1 MRKAFKILAISILAV
16 LVLIIAALGA
26 SVWILTPDRLTPLV
40 NDTASK
46 QMNASVSTSRV
57 ELTFWKTFPRL
68 VVEVDSLHIISHSLD
83 GIANTPAGA
92 DSLASLAH
100 FRAGIDVLSLIA
112 GNINLYDVELH
123 SPKLN
128 IVQVDS
134 VNNNYNIFPP
144 SEEPKEK
151 KPLSLPDITINRF
164 VIADGFPISFHS
176 VPDSL
181 KFNAHLQ
188 NLDLNGNGQPV
199 YKLTIDGS
207 GGANLPE
214 FLVPSTPFGI
224 NGAIHWQASQPGA
237 IELEQFTV
245 NADKVAAS
253 INAKAQLLDTLAIN
267 KLKIEGRDIELNNL
281 ISLVPDKLRGD
292 LSKINTNLRATVTAE
307 LLAPY
312 IPSSGKIPAVDLH
325 LAIPPGQ
332 LAFSP
337 LNLQS
342 IETEIKA
349 TVHPSDPDRS
359 IIDIKKLAARGQ
371 SIDFSLSAHIV
382 NPLSNPYITG
392 TFRGEVS
399 FDRFPEK
406 LTSQLPA
413 KITGTLDGKADFRFR
428 AADLTAANFT
438 KIVIDGILN
447 LRNFRALM
455 NDGSGELYSRHAMLR
470 LGTNSSVKING
481 QRIDSLLTAN
491 LEIDTL
497 AAAIPGVSLTG
508 SALKMGIGAKN
519 ESSLLDTTQ
528 ITPIGI
534 SLSAQKLNLRSD
546 SDSIKLTIRE
556 PLVRASIS
564 RFKNQGKS
572 PLMRLNIDMKSLRMA
587 DRLNRLTLR
596 DLTSNFTVHPKLRP
610 RMSAKMQA
618 AYDSVAALNPSLSAD
633 SIMRI
638 AVKNQHRRNT
648 KRTARTKNETLDFGL
663 DNSLR
668 SYLRMWQ
675 AEGTLK
681 ARRARL
687 FTPYF
692 PVKNT
697 ISNLDLYIS
706 TDSIKL
712 NDTHYKMGESDFL
725 INGSITNIS
734 KALTSRRGSPLNITF
749 DVKSDTLDIND
760 ITRTLMMG
768 SAFADKI
775 NRGEARMTDAESDE
789 AMQNAINAQTNQ
801 EDRAAVLIPT
811 NIKANVAIRAKNM
824 KYGDIMFQRFVG
836 RLEAEN
842 GAVHLNRLGAFTP
855 MGSLGMEALYSAP
868 NKEDIRFAAG
878 VVIRKLDL
886 HQFLRMLP
894 EIDSVLPMLQSMEGI
909 IDAECALSTQLDS
922 LMNLR
927 FNTLDMAL
935 KLSGDSLVLLDS
947 DTFRKISKWLLFKH
961 KDHNMID
968 SMSVELRIRDSKL
981 QLYPFL
987 VDFDRYRFGIS
998 GGNDMGLNLDYHIA
1012 VLKSPIPF
1020 KFGVNIKGTPEH
1032 LKIRL
1037 GKARFNENEVASS
1050 RQLTDTARINLINEI
1065 QRVFKF
1071 GVKNSRNIR
1080 LTASEPKPSKREF
1093 ENADTI
1099 SAADSLFFIRQGIIT
1114 PPPGWIDPDSVAA
1127 IPADKRKKRKK

>member
-1 MRKAFKILAISILAV
+1 MRKAFKFLAIGLLAI
-16 LVLIIAALGA
+16 LVLIIVALGA
-26 SVWILTPDRLTPLV
+26 SVWVLTPDRLTPLV
-40 NDTASK
+40 SDVASK
-46 QMNASVSTSRV
+46 QMNATLKTSRV

-68 VVEVDSLHIISHSLD
+68 VVEVDSLHLISHSLN
-83 GIANTPAGA
+83 GLKGVPAGA
-92 DSLASLAH
+92 DSLASMAR
-100 FRAGIDVLSLIA
+100 FRAGIDVLSLMV
-112 GNINLYDVELH
+112 GNINLYDVELY
-123 SPKLN
+123 SPRVN
-128 IVQVDS
+128 IVQLDS
-134 VNNNYNIFPP
+134 VNSNYNIFPP
-144 SEEPKEK
+144 SQEEKEK

-176 VPDSL
+176 VADSL

-188 NLDLNGNGQPV
+188 TLDLNGSDQPK
-199 YKLTIDGS
+199 YKLAIDGS
-207 GGANLPE
+207 GGANLPD
-214 FLVPSTPFGI
+214 FLIPSTPFGL
-224 NGAIHWQASQPGA
+224 NGAIHWQASDPGA
-237 IELEQFTV
+237 IELEQLTI

-253 INAKAQLLDTLAIN
+253 INARAQLLDTLAID
-267 KLKIEGRDIELNNL
+267 KLKIEGRDIEINNL
-281 ISLVPDKLRGD
+281 IALVPEKLRGD
-292 LSKINTNLRATVTAE
+292 LSKINTNLRATLKAE

-337 LNLQS
+337 LNLRS

-359 IIDIKKLAARGQ
+359 VIDIKKLEAKGQ
-371 SIDFSLSAHIV
+371 SIDFELSAHIT
-382 NPLSNPYITG
+382 NPLTNPNVSG
-392 TFRGEVS
+392 TFKGEVS

-406 LTSQLPA
+406 LTSKLPA

-428 AADLTAANFT
+428 ANDLTAADFT
-438 KIVIDGILN
+438 KVVIDGTLN
-447 LRNFRALM
+447 LRNFRATM
-455 NDGSGELYSRHAMLR
+455 TDGSGELYTRHATLR
-470 LGTNSSVKING
+470 LGTNSTVKING
-481 QRIDSLLTAN
+481 HRIDSLLTAN

-497 AAAIPGVSLTG
+497 AAAIPGVSLNG
-508 SALKMGIGAKN
+508 NSLKMGVGAKN

-528 ITPIGI
+528 ITPIGL
-534 SLSAQKLNLRSD
+534 SLSAQKLYLRSD
-546 SDSIKLTIRE
+546 SDSIRLTIRE
-556 PLVRASIS
+556 PLVRASVS
-564 RFKNQGKS
+564 RFKNQGRS
-572 PLMRLNIDMKSLRMA
+572 PLMRLSVDMKHLRVA
-587 DRLNRLTLR
+587 DRMNRLTLR
-596 DLTSNFTVHPKLRP
+596 DLTSSFTLHPKMRP
-610 RMSAKMQA
+610 KMSRRMQA
-618 AYDSVAALNPSLSAD
+618 AYDSVAALHPSLSAD

-638 AVKNQHRRNT
+638 ASAHGKRRNIG
-648 KRTARTKNETLDFGL
+648 KKSDNKNEKLDFGL

-681 ARRARL
+681 AKHARL

-697 ISNLDLYIS
+697 ISNLDIYLS

-712 NDTHYKMGESDFL
+712 NKTHYKMGKSDFT
-725 INGSITNIS
+725 IDGSITNIS
-734 KALTSRRGSPLNITF
+734 RALTSRQGSPLNITLS
-749 DVKSDTLDIND
+749 VKSDTLDIND

-768 SAFADKI
+768 SAFAEKI
-775 NRGEARMTDAESDE
+775 NKGEAKMTDAESDE
-789 AMQNAINAQTNQ
+789 AMENAIAAQTSQ
-801 EDRAAVLIPT
+801 TDRAAVLIPT
-811 NIKANVAIRAKNM
+811 NIKASVGIRAKTM
-824 KYGDIMFQRFVG
+824 KYGDILFQRFVG

-868 NKEDIRFAAG
+868 NKDDIRFAAG
-878 VVIRKLDL
+878 VVIRRLDL

-922 LMNLR
+922 LMDLR

-961 KDHNMID
+961 KNHNMID

-1071 GVKNSRNIR
+1071 GVKNSLNIR
-1080 LTASEPKPSKREF
+1080 LTASEPKPSRGEF

-1099 SAADSLFFIRQGIIT
+1099 SATDSLFFIRQGVIT
-1114 PPPGWIDPDSVAA
+1114 PPAGWIDPDSVKTT
-1127 IPADKRKKRKK
+1127 PADKRKKRKK